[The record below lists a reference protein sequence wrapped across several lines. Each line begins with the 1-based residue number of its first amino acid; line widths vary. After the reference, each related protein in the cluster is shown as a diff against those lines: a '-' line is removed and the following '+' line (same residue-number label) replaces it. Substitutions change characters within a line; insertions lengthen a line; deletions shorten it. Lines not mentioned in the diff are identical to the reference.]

1 MTMSW
6 PALLGPLTRHESP
19 TLDLVQ
25 WGMREIMSGAATPA
39 QIAAFAVAIR
49 MHGETPAEVAALVDV
64 MLEFAQSVEIEGLA
78 LDPVGTGGDGAHT
91 VNISTMSAVLLA
103 ASGTPVVKH
112 GNRAASSKC
121 GSADVLE
128 ALGVRLDLPAAKAQ
142 AVFDAIVITFLFAPA
157 YHPALRFAGP
167 ARREIG
173 IPTVFNLL
181 GPLANPARP
190 KVQLLGVADANRAVL
205 MLDALRLRGTT
216 AIAVHGHDGLDEV
229 SVFAPTSMWATWL
242 PEPVVFDPAAHGI
255 GPFPVGA
262 LTGGEPAFNAEVARA
277 VLSGAS
283 DPALEGVVT
292 AVLLNAAT
300 AQVAFDAALG
310 APASDIADAVVAKL
324 PALRANLEAGLP
336 GALLD
341 RWISLSNS

>member
-1 MTMSW
+1 MSW

-19 TLDLVQ
+19 SIELLQ

-39 QIAAFAVAIR
+39 QIAAFAVAVR

-64 MLEFAQSVEIEGLA
+64 MLEFAQVVDIEGLA

-91 VNISTMSAVLLA
+91 VNISTMTAIVLA
-103 ASGTPVVKH
+103 ANGTPVVKH

-128 ALGVRLDLPAAKAQ
+128 ALGVRLDVPPREASAMFETLG
-142 AVFDAIVITFLFAPA
+142 ITFLYAPA

-173 IPTVFNLL
+173 VPTVFNLL

-190 KVQLLGVADANRAVL
+190 AVQLLGVADASRAVL

-229 SVFAPTSMWATWL
+229 SVFAPTTMWASWL
-242 PEPVVFDPAAHGI
+242 PDAQVFDPAEHGI
-255 GPFPVGA
+255 GPFAAGA
-262 LTGGEPAFNAEVARA
+262 LTGGDPEFNATIARR
-277 VLSGAS
+277 VLAGDR
-283 DPALEGVVT
+283 DPALDGVVT
-292 AVLLNAAT
+292 AVLLNAAA

-310 APASDIADAVVAKL
+310 APASDLSAALVEKL
-324 PALRANLEAGLP
+324 APLRTNLAEGRP

-341 RWISLSNS
+341 RWIQRSNA

>member
-1 MTMSW
+1 MSW
-6 PALLGPLTRHESP
+6 PALLGPLTRLEPVS
-19 TLDLVQ
+19 TDLVQ
-25 WGMREIMSGAATPA
+25 WGMREIMSGAATDA
-39 QIAAFAVAIR
+39 QIAAFGVAMR
-49 MHGETPAEVAALVDV
+49 MHGETPAEVSALVEV
-64 MLEFAQSVEIEGLA
+64 MLEFAHPVNISRLA

-128 ALGVRLDLPAAKAQ
+128 ALGVRLELSPEAAQ
-142 AVFDAIVITFLFAPA
+142 AVFDELGLTFLYAPA

-190 KVQLLGVADANRAVL
+190 KVQLLGVADASRAQIL
-205 MLDALRLRGTT
+205 IDALRLRGTT
-216 AIAVHGHDGLDEV
+216 AIAVHGEDGLDEV
-229 SVFAPTSMWATWL
+229 SVFAPTIMWPSWL
-242 PEPVVFDPAAHGI
+242 GQPVRFNPREQGLPDFAPD
-255 GPFPVGA
+255 A
-262 LTGGEPAFNAEVARA
+262 LRGGDPAFNADVAVR
-277 VLSGAS
+277 VLSGAA
-283 DPALEGVVT
+283 DAALEGVVL

-300 AQVAFDAALG
+300 AQVAFDAAQGRYPEDLAG
-310 APASDIADAVVAKL
+310 AIMGKV
-324 PALRANLEAGLP
+324 PALRAMLTAGEP
-336 GALLD
+336 KRLLD
-341 RWISLSNS
+341 RWVALTNR